1 MDALLEKQQEVVDQ
15 LESRTLQLS
24 LAPETPPAVFS
35 LSPKLAHALLLHTTK
50 TYTIGVI
57 LGAFQTY
64 ILNNSLAGSGS
75 SAGLGAD
82 TNPVL
87 NLNAPLAAALGTI
100 PTQHSYSAAVA
111 LLCRQLIQK
120 V

>member
-35 LSPKLAHALLLHTTK
+35 LPPKLAYTLLLHTTK

-64 ILNNSLAGSGS
+64 ILNNSLAGPS
-75 SAGLGAD
+75 SA
-82 TNPVL
+82 VL
-87 NLNAPLAAALGTI
+87 NLNAPLAAALGTT
-100 PTQHSYSAAVA
+100 PTQYSYSAAVG
-111 LLCRQLIQK
+111 LLCRQLVPI
-120 V
+120 

>member
-24 LAPETPPAVFS
+24 LAPEMPPAVFS
-35 LSPKLAHALLLHTTK
+35 LPPKLAHALLLHTTK

-64 ILNNSLAGSGS
+64 ILNNSLAG
-75 SAGLGAD
+75 AGAD
-82 TNPVL
+82 AGPVL
-87 NLNAPLAAALGTI
+87 NLNASLMDALHTHQK
-100 PTQHSYSAAVA
+100 QHSYSAAVA
-111 LLCRQLIQK
+111 LLCRQLQPK
-120 V
+120 

>member
-1 MDALLEKQQEVVDQ
+1 MDALLQKQQEVVDQ

-24 LAPETPPAVFS
+24 LAPETPPAVF
-35 LSPKLAHALLLHTTK
+35 LLPPKLAYTLLLHTTK

-75 SAGLGAD
+75 SAGAG
-82 TNPVL
+82 PVL
-87 NLNAPLAAALGTI
+87 NLNAPIAAAVGTT

-111 LLCRQLIQK
+111 LLCRQLILK